1 MSRLSTLPPALLISL
16 MALIFIPQAG
26 AFPRAYFQ
34 STAVLQ
40 GRVLD
45 QNGAV
50 VPRAQISA
58 QTTATGFARTGE
70 TDHDG
75 NYQIAALPVGTYRVE
90 VKAGGF
96 RTEVVEHLSIEVAR
110 IVVQDFQL
118 EVGDIAQTVIV
129 TSDAPL

>member
-1 MSRLSTLPPALLISL
+1 MRRLSTLASVLLISL

-26 AFPRAYFQ
+26 AFPRAYFP

-58 QTTATGFARTGE
+58 QNTATGFARTGE
-70 TDHDG
+70 TDGDG
-75 NYQIAALPVGTYRVE
+75 NYQIAALPVGNYRLE

-96 RTEVVEHLSIEVAR
+96 RTEIVDQVNIEVEIGRAH
-110 IVVQDFQL
+110 V
-118 EVGDIAQTVIV
+118 
-129 TSDAPL
+129 